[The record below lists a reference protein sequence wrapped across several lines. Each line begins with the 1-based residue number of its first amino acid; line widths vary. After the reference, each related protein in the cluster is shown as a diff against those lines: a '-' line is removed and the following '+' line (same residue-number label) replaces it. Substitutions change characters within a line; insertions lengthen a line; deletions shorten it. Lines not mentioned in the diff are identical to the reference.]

1 MRGLMYITED
11 HGIYMVRASYNHRIF
26 YKGQDLQNALSIIR
40 AIAGKFE
47 TEDEFI
53 KEYQVALSMATY
65 GEEHIKKLEDEKKA
79 GDKQF
84 SVDIYEAETAGIEES
99 HKTNHKVKH
108 KKAGNHKQ
116 VKHRKK
122 RQNHKER
129 AILKAT
135 TEEIIF

>member
-53 KEYQVALSMATY
+53 KEYQVDR
-65 GEEHIKKLEDEKKA
+65 K
-79 GDKQF
+79 
-84 SVDIYEAETAGIEES
+84 SV
-99 HKTNHKVKH
+99 V
-108 KKAGNHKQ
+108 
-116 VKHRKK
+116 
-122 RQNHKER
+122 
-129 AILKAT
+129 
-135 TEEIIF
+135 